1 MKLSEY
7 VCNMSLLH
15 LTYYSKTF
23 WYLFNPFQNLCILT
37 ILSILGPVF
46 LKFSYVFMKSCKSA
60 VSKWPE
66 EGMPESLESP
76 ARLDQLGR
84 VRRTSDDL
92 LAGLHNEETRPHPA
106 SCGGAEYPPVVGRLV
121 ATPTWRLGDRWGDPS
136 AL

>member
-7 VCNMSLLH
+7 VIYVIV
-15 LTYYSKTF
+15 TVTVTYSKTV

-46 LKFSYVFMKSCKSA
+46 LRFSHVFMKSCKST
-60 VSKWPE
+60 VSEWPE

-76 ARLDQLGR
+76 ARHDQLGR

-121 ATPTWRLGDRWGDPS
+121 ATPAWRLGD
-136 AL
+136 